1 MEPSEDAPG
10 NRINPFEVA
19 LWIVGLVAV
28 AGSVWSTQWANG
40 TLSIANGGYYC
51 DDVGNCKEL
60 YDYALVHTVLA
71 LAPSVLTSG
80 FIAIIAALALRA
92 WAVARPEH
100 GRVSS

>member
-10 NRINPFEVA
+10 SRINPFEVA

-28 AGSVWSTQWANG
+28 AAAVWSTHWANG

-51 DDVGNCKEL
+51 DDAGNCKEL

-80 FIAIIAALALRA
+80 FIAIIVAFALRA
-92 WAVARPEH
+92 WPVARPEH
-100 GRVSS
+100 GRVSA